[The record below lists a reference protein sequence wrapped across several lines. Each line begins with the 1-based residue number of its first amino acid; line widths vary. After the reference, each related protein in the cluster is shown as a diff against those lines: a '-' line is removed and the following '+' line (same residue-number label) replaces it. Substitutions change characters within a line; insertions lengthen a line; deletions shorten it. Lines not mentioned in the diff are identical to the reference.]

1 MTKND
6 FRKLKT
12 IVDTLNDKKG
22 INIMAFDVDEQ
33 SGYTDYMV
41 FVTGTSIQHNKTMG
55 DALARALK
63 TGGFSRPVQE
73 GDKNSKWILIDS
85 GDVVINVMLDE
96 IRHYYDLEALWAECE
111 KVDLSLLDK

>member
-6 FRKLKT
+6 FGKLKT

-63 TGGFSRPVQE
+63 TEGFSRPVTE

-85 GDVVINVMLDE
+85 GDVVINIMLDE
-96 IRHYYDLEALWAECE
+96 IRHYYDLETLWEDSA

>member
-1 MTKND
+1 MRKND

-12 IVDTLNDKKG
+12 IVDSLSDKKG

-55 DALARALK
+55 DAVARALK
-63 TGGFSRPVQE
+63 TDGFSRPVQE
-73 GDKNSKWILIDS
+73 GDKKSKWILIDS
-85 GDVVINVMLDE
+85 GDAVVNVMLDE
-96 IRHYYDLEALWAECE
+96 IRSYYDLEALWAECE
-111 KVDLSLLDK
+111 KIDIESL